1 MLGTDGSTSYV
12 GALDPDERV
21 VLAIG
26 DGPGVDAGVEAAR
39 IAGARVAGR
48 VSLAEGP
55 GRLSMQARLHVVALD
70 LPAGEPDAVAVAALD
85 AAVAAAHRHDALIV
99 ASFPPEAID
108 LAAAALSGVRA
119 DLLCDPSP
127 TERLTAFALA
137 APPARTLHDAARESD
152 QRRLRQLNDEVARI
166 AETLA
171 RLARAEPGATSLMT
185 QVADR
190 TPAFRAMPDDG
201 EAGVDPADIRAAIRA
216 RRMRDQFFEGD
227 LFADPAWDMLLDL
240 FAAHLEHV
248 RVSVSSLCIAA
259 AVPATTALRWI
270 TTMREAGLFE
280 RHDDPFDRRR
290 AYVGLSETALA
301 GMRRYCAAIRRAGL
315 SIA

>member
-1 MLGTDGSTSYV
+1 MMDGSTSYL
-12 GALDPDERV
+12 GALDLDERV
-21 VLAIG
+21 VVAIG
-26 DGPGVDAGVEAAR
+26 EGDGVEAAAEAAR
-39 IAGARVAGR
+39 AAGARVAGR
-48 VSLAEGP
+48 VSLVEGP
-55 GRLSMQARLHVVALD
+55 RRLAMQARLHVIALD
-70 LPAGEPDAVAVAALD
+70 LPAGEPDGIAVAALD
-85 AAVAAAHRHDALIV
+85 AAAAAAHRHDALVV
-99 ASFPPEAID
+99 AAFPIEAID
-108 LAAAALSGVRA
+108 LVSSALGGVRSE
-119 DLLCDPSP
+119 LLCDPSP
-127 TERLTAFALA
+127 VDRLAAFALA
-137 APPARTLHDAARESD
+137 APPSRMLHDAARESD

-171 RLARAEPGATSLMT
+171 RLARAEPGTASLMT

-190 TPAFRAMPDDG
+190 APAFRAMPDDG
-201 EAGVDPADIRAAIRA
+201 EPAVDPADIRAAIRA
-216 RRMRDQFFEGD
+216 RRMRDQFFADG

-290 AYVGLSETALA
+290 AYVGLSETAVT

>member
-1 MLGTDGSTSYV
+1 M
-12 GALDPDERV
+12 
-21 VLAIG
+21 AIG
-26 DGPGVDAGVEAAR
+26 DGPGTEAAVEAAR
-39 IAGARVAGR
+39 ASGARVAGR

-55 GRLSMQARLHVVALD
+55 GRLAMQARLHVLTLD
-70 LPAGEPDAVAVAALD
+70 LPGGEPDAATIAALD
-85 AAVAAAHRHDALIV
+85 AAAAAAHRHDALVIASCPVDALDLV
-99 ASFPPEAID
+99 ASSLE
-108 LAAAALSGVRA
+108 GVRA
-119 DLLCDPSP
+119 ALLCEP
-127 TERLTAFALA
+127 TLVDRVAAFALA
-137 APPARTLHDAARESD
+137 GPPPRTLHDAARDSD

-171 RLARAEPGATSLMT
+171 RLARTDPGTAMLGS

-190 TPAFRAMPDDG
+190 APPYRAVPDEGEPAI
-201 EAGVDPADIRAAIRA
+201 DPADVRAAIRA

-240 FAAHLEHV
+240 YAAHLEHQ

-290 AYVGLSETALA
+290 AYVGLSETAIT
-301 GMRRYCAAIRRAGL
+301 GMRRYCAAVRRAGL

>member
-1 MLGTDGSTSYV
+1 MEGSTSYV
-12 GALDPDERV
+12 GALELDERV
-21 VLAIG
+21 VVAIG
-26 DGPGVDAGVEAAR
+26 EDDAVDLMAEAAR
-39 IAGARVAGR
+39 AAGARVAGR
-48 VSLAEGP
+48 VSVAEGP
-55 GRLSMQARLHVVALD
+55 RRLSMQARLHVVALD
-70 LPAGEPDAVAVAALD
+70 LPPGEPDASTMAVLD
-85 AAVAAAHRHDALIV
+85 AAATAAHRHDALVV
-99 ASFPPEAID
+99 AAFSPEAID
-108 LAAAALSGVRA
+108 VVAAAFEGVRA
-119 DLLCDPSP
+119 ELLCNPSP
-127 TERLTAFALA
+127 IERLAAFALA
-137 APPARTLHDAARESD
+137 APPSQMLHDAARESD

-171 RLARAEPGATSLMT
+171 RLARAEPATTALMT

-190 TPAFRAMPDDG
+190 TPAFHAMPDDDG
-201 EAGVDPADIRAAIRA
+201 PAVDPADIRAAIRA
-216 RRMRDQFFEGD
+216 RRMRDQFFAGD

-290 AYVGLSETALA
+290 AYVDLSETAVT

-315 SIA
+315 SIP

>member
-1 MLGTDGSTSYV
+1 MEGSTSYL
-12 GALDPDERV
+12 GALDLDERV
-21 VLAIG
+21 VVAIG
-26 DGPGVDAGVEAAR
+26 DGDAVDLMAEAAR
-39 IAGARVAGR
+39 AAGARVAGR

-55 GRLSMQARLHVVALD
+55 RRLSMQARLHVVTLD
-70 LPAGEPDAVAVAALD
+70 LPAGEADAATMAVLD
-85 AAVAAAHRHDALIV
+85 AAAAAAHRHDALVV
-99 ASFPPEAID
+99 AAFPPEAID
-108 LAAAALSGVRA
+108 VVAAALDGVRA
-119 DLLCDPSP
+119 ELLCNP
-127 TERLTAFALA
+127 TPIDRLAAFALA
-137 APPARTLHDAARESD
+137 APPSQTLHDAARESD

-171 RLARAEPGATSLMT
+171 RLARSEPGTATLMT
-185 QVADR
+185 QVADKA
-190 TPAFRAMPDDG
+190 PAFRAMPDNG
-201 EAGVDPADIRAAIRA
+201 EPAVDPADIRAAIRA
-216 RRMRDQFFEGD
+216 RRMRDQFFAGD

-259 AVPATTALRWI
+259 SVPATTALRWI

-290 AYVGLSETALA
+290 AYVGLSETAVM

-315 SIA
+315 SIP